1 MSRYYHYETF
11 GNKALGH
18 VNIFGLRDVCGVELF
33 DFEGIK
39 ISGYLNSE
47 KVTHII
53 YFWLKRT
60 GEPMIINFVDD
71 SGKRTL
77 KNKLASEDIVV
88 PENDKKAIREFA
100 NGILRKKG
108 RMSGIMQGIIDE
120 GCIVNDKKKQYF
132 DLEAVNLYTG
142 SLAPLAILCG
152 DPEVLRDE
160 LDTDLDTEIKI
171 AGSWADEEIKYVSE
185 VPEDYEDISRKLQYY
200 L

>member
-18 VNIFGLRDVCGVELF
+18 VNIFELRDVCGVELF

-47 KVTHII
+47 KVIHII

-71 SGKRTL
+71 SDRRTL
-77 KNKLASEDIVV
+77 KNKLSSEDIVV
-88 PENDKKAIREFA
+88 SESDRKAIREFA
-100 NGILRKKG
+100 NGISRKKG
-108 RMSGIMQGIIDE
+108 RTSGIMQGIIDE
-120 GCIVNDKKKQYF
+120 GFIVNDKKKQYF
-132 DLEAVNLYTG
+132 DLETVNLYTG
-142 SLAPLAILCG
+142 SIAPLAILTG

-160 LDTDLDTEIKI
+160 LDTEIKI
-171 AGSWADEEIKYVSE
+171 AGSWADEEIKYASE
-185 VPEDYEDISRKLQYY
+185 VPEGYEDISRKLQYF